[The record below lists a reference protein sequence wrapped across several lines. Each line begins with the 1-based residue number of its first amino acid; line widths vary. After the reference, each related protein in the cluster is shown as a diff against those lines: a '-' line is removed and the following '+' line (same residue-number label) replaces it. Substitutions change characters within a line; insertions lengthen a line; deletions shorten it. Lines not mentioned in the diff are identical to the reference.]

1 MARIVH
7 GGVTVAELRE
17 AEAQGIV
24 LIDLSASL
32 NPYGPHERVAA
43 AARTAVLERYP
54 ESDAETLRNRYAEEA
69 ALDPHQ
75 VLAGNGSTEVLYL
88 LCHAVA
94 RRASMA
100 LILGPS
106 FGEYRA
112 AAEAAGMTVAE
123 VRAAPPEFALPELA
137 LSEAVEELRPGLVFL
152 CNPNNPTGL
161 LVSRSTLRRIHQ
173 VVVDSGGLLVVDEAY
188 MDFAWPR
195 DERMQPAPGLAVVRS
210 LTKLH
215 TVPGL
220 RLGFLAAE
228 PAIITAVER
237 LQPCW
242 SVSAPAAAA
251 GLQALEERAFADESR
266 ERVAATRAQIQ
277 RALSAAGISTGPSS
291 ANFVLLHVGDAPRA
305 RQALLQRG
313 WAVRDCSSFGLPAHI
328 RVAIP
333 RSEQAERLLTDLLE
347 CVS

>member
-1 MARIVH
+1 MARVIH

-17 AEAQGIV
+17 AEAQGIA

-32 NPYGPHERVAA
+32 NPYGPHERVVA

-54 ESDAETLRNRYAEEA
+54 EPDAATLRNRYAEA
-69 ALDPHQ
+69 AVVDPCQ

-88 LCHAVA
+88 LCQAFA
-94 RRASMA
+94 RQSSTA
-100 LILGPS
+100 LIVGPT

-123 VRAAPPEFALPELA
+123 VRAEPPEFALPEVA
-137 LSEAVEELRPGLVFL
+137 LSEAIQELRPGLVFL

-161 LVSRSTLRRIHQ
+161 LVPRSVLYRMHQ
-173 VVVDSGGLLVVDEAY
+173 CVVDAGGVLVVDEAY

-195 DERMQPAPGLAVVRS
+195 DERMQPAPGLALVRS

-215 TVPGL
+215 AVPGL

-228 PAIITAVER
+228 PGIIAAVER

-251 GLQALEERAFADESR
+251 GLQALNERAFADESR
-266 ERVAATRAQIQ
+266 ELVAATRAHVQ
-277 RALSAAGISTGPSS
+277 RALSVAGIPTGPSS
-291 ANFVLLHVGDAPRA
+291 ANFVLLRAGDAPRV
-305 RQALLQRG
+305 RKALLQRG
-313 WAVRDCSSFGLPAHI
+313 WVVRDCSSFGLPTHI

-333 RSEQAERLLTDLLE
+333 RAGQADRLLGDLLE